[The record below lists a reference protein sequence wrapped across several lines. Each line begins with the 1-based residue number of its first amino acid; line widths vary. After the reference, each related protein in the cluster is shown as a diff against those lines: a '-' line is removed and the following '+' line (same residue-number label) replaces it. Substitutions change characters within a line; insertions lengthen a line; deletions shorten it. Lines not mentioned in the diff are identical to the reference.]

1 MDSDLETSNQPEAK
15 KQTQLKRSDALCRQ
29 SSRTLKIKG
38 TLFAA
43 SYFVSL
49 QRRTNGQFITF
60 GIFEI
65 RLTI

>member
-38 TLFAA
+38 TLFAPLI
-43 SYFVSL
+43 SSLYSDERTGSSSPSESLRFV
-49 QRRTNGQFITF
+49 
-60 GIFEI
+60 
-65 RLTI
+65 